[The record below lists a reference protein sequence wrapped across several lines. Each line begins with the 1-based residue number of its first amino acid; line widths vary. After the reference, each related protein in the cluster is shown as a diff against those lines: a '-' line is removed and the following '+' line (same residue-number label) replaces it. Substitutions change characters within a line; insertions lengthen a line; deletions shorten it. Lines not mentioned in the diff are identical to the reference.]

1 MKLTWKTQD
10 EGFTIEAR
18 ADGKQ
23 RTRRIAWLASNG
35 PLRENGIIDLSM
47 INLPFE
53 LEVRTG
59 WRPETIDIEPIRDAT
74 PGAWQPWRSTIPA
87 GICELTIET
96 TTRFSCRVD
105 LLLSP
110 SGNPSDTRS
119 GGTIEKGTCDGP
131 ITFIVPSR
139 SPWCLLIIK
148 KMVRS
153 EDAIGLS
160 NVRIFHP
167 VTGQTF
173 VTAGHLIKPEHKS
186 LEKIGSGSMLFR
198 PDAIIY
204 SYFSIGFQKVD

>member
-1 MKLTWKTQD
+1 MRFIWKAQD
-10 EGFTIEAR
+10 EGFAIEAR

-23 RTRRIAWLASNG
+23 RTRRIAWSATNGQSND
-35 PLRENGIIDLSM
+35 NGIIDLSM
-47 INLPFE
+47 VNPPFE
-53 LEVRTG
+53 LSVRTG
-59 WRPETIDIEPIRDAT
+59 WRPDAVDIQSIRDAT

-87 GICELTIET
+87 GICELTLET
-96 TTRFSCRVD
+96 TTRFSCRID
-105 LLLSP
+105 LLVSP

-119 GGTIEKGTCDGP
+119 GGVIEKGTCDGP
-131 ITFIVPSR
+131 TTFIIPSR

-160 NVRIFHP
+160 NIRVFHP

-186 LEKIGSGSMLFR
+186 LEKIGVSSMLFK

-204 SYFSIGFQKVD
+204 SYFSVGFQKVD